1 MRSPPPYPYPLPSLV
16 CTHAQIQLETRFV
29 GSTCLLTFNLLHFA
43 CDSFFSFILPTAFS
57 SFLPPSSFLF
67 PSWHSIVLC
76 SLKFWATLF
85 CSSLCERL
93 NLILWISMHVLA
105 VVIPPH
111 PLPHSMFLPFPKSSR
126 VLCLFKCC
134 IIHWFLVAF
143 VVFCVCVIAF
153 LFGNLGA
160 HCVWAMFGWMCTERN
175 AA

>member
-1 MRSPPPYPYPLPSLV
+1 MAGVWGLRPPDPLV

-43 CDSFFSFILPTAFS
+43 CDSFFSFIS
-57 SFLPPSSFLF
+57 RPSSSSLYAFFL
-67 PSWHSIVLC
+67 SIVPY

-105 VVIPPH
+105 V
-111 PLPHSMFLPFPKSSR
+111 LPNRCPRPCPSRLLAPCCCR

-143 VVFCVCVIAF
+143 VVYCATIATVWLHSVWNPGRTMRMSNVHWEKYYTYVC
-153 LFGNLGA
+153 
-160 HCVWAMFGWMCTERN
+160 